1 MGATCEIEL
10 KSGNICGVPAI
21 GRCIF
26 CERAFCTSHQ
36 AYTWQRIGY
45 VDVCAPCFPKTSE
58 GMRKQAEQERFEA
71 EEYFR
76 SGTARTALL
85 TSRVPSVD
93 IYWIKPPWETK
104 QGLFGRRS
112 NEKVLI
118 GRGWILGEFRWEYD
132 LRMDGDSDR
141 VTEDCL
147 TALRDISLDEL
158 DRHERYYSR
167 GFTRV
172 RPCSGGYE
180 RLKTRHESF
189 GMYNWIEAAQAVR
202 RLVGP

>member
-10 KSGNICGVPAI
+10 KSGKICEIPAI

-36 AYTWQRIGY
+36 AYTWQSVGY

-58 GMRKQAEQERFEA
+58 GIGKQAEQERFEA

-76 SGTARTALL
+76 SGAARTALL

-93 IYWIKPPWETK
+93 IFAIGRKWKT
-104 QGLFGRRS
+104 GLFGGRY
-112 NEKVLI
+112 VDVTTLI

-132 LRMDGDSDR
+132 RNMVGDRDM
-141 VTEDCL
+141 VTENCL
-147 TALRDISLDEL
+147 TALRDVSLDEL
-158 DRHERYYSR
+158 DREEGYYSR

-180 RLKTRHESF
+180 RLKTRNDSF